1 MWCAMH
7 RTVRNVVRDAPA
19 AGWYDDAARDALTSA
34 GRPRRRPLDVPA
46 ADWTLLRSTRC
57 CSTSDDLT
65 IEGVTPG
72 SRCAVLPRAPV
83 LDLFSL
89 TAPLA

>member
-7 RTVRNVVRDAPA
+7 RMVRNLARDAPA
-19 AGWYDDAARDALTSA
+19 AGWFDDAVRDALTSA
-34 GRPRRRPLDVPA
+34 GRLRRWPLDAPA
-46 ADWTLLRSTRC
+46 ADWTSLRSMRC

-72 SRCAVLPRAPV
+72 SRCAVLLRAPV